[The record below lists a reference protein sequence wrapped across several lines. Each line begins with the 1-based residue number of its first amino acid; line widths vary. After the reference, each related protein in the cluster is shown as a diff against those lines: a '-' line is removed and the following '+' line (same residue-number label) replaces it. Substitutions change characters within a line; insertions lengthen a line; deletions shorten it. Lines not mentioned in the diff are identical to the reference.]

1 MSKYVLV
8 VGDTV
13 NFIDPTNGLA
23 FRGVITKYDPNR
35 DELSKDFNRPQ
46 RNYLIKFDKSWH
58 GYDEA
63 WAASEDCELVRKPS
77 SNVKVNYTVS
87 SSSVHDDK
95 KKSNI
100 NNNLYADNIKL
111 QKSDVTINSLSDV
124 TINSLKGSVPNTLSG
139 IDKPWIPYYVTSDEF
154 FDLLRVAFEDTYGDK
169 GGTPYH
175 PEDLYVNVS
184 CVLEV
189 VSNTLA
195 NMVRMKAGRSLHGV
209 KDK

>member
-8 VGDTV
+8 VGDAV

-23 FRGVITKYDPNR
+23 HRGVITEYDPNR
-35 DELSKDFNRPQ
+35 DHNSKNFNRPE
-46 RNYLIKFDKSWH
+46 RNYLIKFDKTWH
-58 GYDEA
+58 GFSDA
-63 WAASEDCELVRKPS
+63 WAASEDCELIRTPS
-77 SNVKVNYTVS
+77 SHVNVNYTVS
-87 SSSVHDDK
+87 SSSHDENK
-95 KKSNI
+95 QSGI
-100 NNNLYADNIKL
+100 NTTLSAGNVKL
-111 QKSDVTINSLSDV
+111 QQSSITVDALG
-124 TINSLKGSVPNTLSG
+124 GSVTNTLSG

-154 FDLLRVAFEDTYGDK
+154 FGLLRVAFEDTYGDK

-195 NMVRMKAGRSLHGV
+195 NMVRMKAGRDLRGV
-209 KDK
+209 RET